1 MKRDGLGEP
10 MKKWLKRIGVGLIV
24 IILLF
29 SVVTYIRFSQWR
41 AEVTKNLERDSVV
54 VQTAKGPI
62 EYAELGHGPAVLM
75 IHGTP
80 GGYDQTYQI
89 LKVDHAETGVL
100 RYIVPSRPGYLR
112 TPLSVGKTPKEQ
124 ADAFAALLDAL
135 KIDKVAVLGGS
146 GGGPSAIEFAAL
158 YPDRCQALILEEA
171 VSMQMKERQPSF
183 LEAVIKNTVGNDFS
197 VWLIKDQFIAG
208 MQATDPQD
216 PKITAITTAIFNSTV
231 PSASR
236 EAGTENDTAQ
246 FAKMAD
252 LPLASIRCP
261 TLILQGTADQNVP
274 VAHAEFSHTQIAG
287 SRLVE
292 LPGEEH
298 WMVITK
304 HKELGQTVHSF
315 LIEHTSGDPGPEGKI
330 ATQPE

>member
-1 MKRDGLGEP
+1 V
-10 MKKWLKRIGVGLIV
+10 KKWLKRIGIGALLV
-24 IILLF
+24 IL
-29 SVVTYIRFSQWR
+29 VVCAITYLRFTHWR
-41 AEVTKNLERDSVV
+41 NVVTKNLERDSTV

-89 LKVDHAETGVL
+89 LKVDNSGKGDL
-100 RYIVPSRPGYLR
+100 RYIIPSRPGYLR
-112 TPLSVGKTPKEQ
+112 TPLSVGRTPKEQ
-124 ADAFAALLDAL
+124 AEAFAALLDAL

-158 YPDRCQALILEEA
+158 YPDRCKALILEEA
-171 VSMQMKERQPSF
+171 VSMPIEERQPSF
-183 LEAVIKNTVGNDFS
+183 LEAAIKNTVGNDFS
-197 VWLIKDQFIAG
+197 VWLIMDQFTAG
-208 MQATDPQD
+208 LQATDPKD

-236 EAGTENDTAQ
+236 EAGTQNDAAQ
-246 FAKMAD
+246 FAKMSA

-261 TLILQGTADQNVP
+261 TLILQGTADRNVP
-274 VAHAEFSHTQIAG
+274 MAHAEFSHAQIAG
-287 SRLVE
+287 SQLVE

-304 HKELGQTVHSF
+304 HKELGQLVHSF
-315 LIEHTSGDPGPEGKI
+315 FVEHTSGDSASHVQNAG
-330 ATQPE
+330 QH